1 MMRRVIGI
9 SIAKSGRIET
19 NGLERPVRR
28 VRLAGVLSITLLLG
42 GCGYDSAIFEPF
54 SETFAPLTTGSIRNQ
69 PVSLSRELTAEDW
82 SIAEPILA
90 AALESDKGKRFKWM
104 NPETR
109 RSGDFTA
116 TGDLSVSNDLLCR
129 TFEARLLTKGAVPR
143 KLTATACRGAAG
155 EWAVTEVDGAEL

>member
-1 MMRRVIGI
+1 MMRWVSNF
-9 SIAKSGRIET
+9 SIANPSAIEAD
-19 NGLERPVRR
+19 GLDRHVRR
-28 VRLAGVLSITLLLG
+28 VRLAGALSITFLLG
-42 GCGYDSAIFEPF
+42 GCGYDSALFDQI
-54 SETFAPLTTGSIRNQ
+54 SDSMMPLTTGSILKSAT
-69 PVSLSRELTAEDW
+69 PLSRDLTPEDW

-90 AALESDKGKRFKWM
+90 VALESDTGKRFKWM

-129 TFEARLLTKGAVPR
+129 AFEARLLTKGSAPL
-143 KLTATACRGAAG
+143 KIPATACRGAAG

>member
-1 MMRRVIGI
+1 MMRRVIGV
-9 SIAKSGRIET
+9 SITKSGRIET
-19 NGLERPVRR
+19 NGLERHVRR
-28 VRLAGVLSITLLLG
+28 VRLAGVLSVTLLLG
-42 GCGYDSAIFEPF
+42 GCGFGSPIFEQI
-54 SETFAPLTTGSIRNQ
+54 SDSMMPLTTGSILKSAT
-69 PVSLSRELTAEDW
+69 PLSRDLTPEDW
-82 SIAEPILA
+82 SIAEPILT
-90 AALESDKGKRFKWM
+90 AALEADKGKRFRWT

-129 TFEARLLTKGAVPR
+129 AFEARLLTKGAVQR

>member
-1 MMRRVIGI
+1 MMRWVNRF
-9 SIAKSGRIET
+9 SIANRGAIEAG
-19 NGLERPVRR
+19 GLDRHVRR
-28 VRLAGVLSITLLLG
+28 VRLAGALGITLLLG

-69 PVSLSRELTAEDW
+69 PVSLSRDLTAEDW

-90 AALESDKGKRFKWM
+90 VALESDTGKRFKWT

-129 TFEARLLTKGAVPR
+129 DFEARFLIKGAAPLAIPAR
-143 KLTATACRGAAG
+143 ACRGVAG
-155 EWAVTEVDGAEL
+155 EWTVTEVDGAEI

>member
-1 MMRRVIGI
+1 MKRWVIRF
-9 SIAKSGRIET
+9 SIANPSAIEAD
-19 NGLERPVRR
+19 GLDRHVRR
-28 VRLAGVLSITLLLG
+28 LRLAGALSITLLLG

-109 RSGDFTA
+109 RSGDFSA

-129 TFEARLLTKGAVPR
+129 TFEARLLAKGVAP
-143 KLTATACRGAAG
+143 LTIPARACRGVAG
-155 EWAVTEVDGAEL
+155 EWTVTEVDGAEI